1 MSTAGPSGVML
12 TMTDRILDRA
22 RRTAT
27 VLSPFVGIFLVV
39 IHGKRW

>member
-1 MSTAGPSGVML
+1 ML
-12 TMTDRILDRA
+12 TMTDRLLDRA